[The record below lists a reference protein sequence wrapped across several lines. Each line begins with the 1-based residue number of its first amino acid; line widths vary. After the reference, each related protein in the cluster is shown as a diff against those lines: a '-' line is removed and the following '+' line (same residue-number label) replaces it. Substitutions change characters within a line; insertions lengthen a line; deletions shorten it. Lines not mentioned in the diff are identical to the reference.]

1 MNPRLHRGD
10 GAEFTDSTSTRS
22 FPRKRESTSLRTA
35 YDPRRAG
42 LQPRRYGADL
52 IFAVARLLGAG
63 ASRPPCAI
71 ATDDCL
77 ASARFASL
85 SIANLRWR
93 IGNERAGGTPALP
106 ANGPRGKLWCAVLCF
121 VIILISG
128 ASAVASQRESPPNV
142 PPPEPI
148 ALPTPVVRTL
158 PNGLQVLV
166 VERHSLPVLTLR
178 LVVRAGPEADPSNLP
193 GTAQFVA
200 SMFDEGTKH
209 RSAIDI
215 AQAID
220 RSGGT
225 FDSNAAWDSS
235 FAELTVLAD
244 HTELAFELMADM
256 AMQAAF
262 APAEVERARRQTLS
276 ALDVLH
282 QDPSYLADSLATQ
295 LVLAGTPYG
304 RPADG
309 THEAVQRLE
318 PQDLE
323 SLYAREYIPEKSV
336 LAVVGD
342 ISAESAFQ
350 EAARAFG
357 GWTSLLPSRA
367 DARGTAPAPSAQFA
381 ASGRQV
387 VIIDKPDAVQTEIR
401 VANIGVPRSS
411 PDYLALTLANQILG
425 GPASNRLF
433 SDLRGEHGLTYSAS
447 SDLDSYL
454 TAGTWVA
461 KTSTR
466 TAETAKAVE
475 RILDEMKR
483 MRDHPISVAELQQAV
498 DYLIGH
504 QALDFE
510 TSDGVAGQFLDL
522 MTYHLPLD
530 TWSRF
535 PTTLRQ
541 LSPDGVW
548 QATRRYLDPD
558 RATIVLVGN
567 SAAFGKDIKKLG
579 PARVIPIA
587 DLDLGSPSLERAKKS
602 AASSAIQEHLSTE
615 ITEAHRGS
623 SPWPLLVSFSLLSR

>member
-1 MNPRLHRGD
+1 MARPASWPAAKRQQAAAL
-10 GAEFTDSTSTRS
+10 
-22 FPRKRESTSLRTA
+22 RKLRA
-35 YDPRRAG
+35 YSGTVRAA
-42 LQPRRYGADL
+42 LWL
-52 IFAVARLLGAG
+52 VAFCSVVLLGLG
-63 ASRPPCAI
+63 V
-71 ATDDCL
+71 T
-77 ASARFASL
+77 AR
-85 SIANLRWR
+85 
-93 IGNERAGGTPALP
+93 
-106 ANGPRGKLWCAVLCF
+106 
-121 VIILISG
+121 
-128 ASAVASQRESPPNV
+128 ASQRESPPNV

-148 ALPTPVVRTL
+148 SLPTPVLRTL

-178 LVVRAGPEADPSNLP
+178 LVVRAGPETDPPSLP

-235 FAELTVLAD
+235 YAELTVLAD
-244 HTELAFELMADM
+244 HTELAFDLMADM
-256 AMQAAF
+256 AMHAAF
-262 APAEVERARRQTLS
+262 APAEVERARKQTLS

-282 QDPSYLADSLATQ
+282 QDPAYLADSLTTQ
-295 LVLAGTPYG
+295 LLLAGTPYG
-304 RPADG
+304 RPPDG
-309 THEAVQRLE
+309 THEAVQRLQS
-318 PQDLE
+318 QDLE
-323 SLYAREYIPEKSV
+323 SLYAREYVPGKSV

-350 EAARAFG
+350 QAARAFG
-357 GWTSLLPSRA
+357 GW
-367 DARGTAPAPSAQFA
+367 
-381 ASGRQV
+381 ASGPPSIAQPGAARASTRIPDQGQKRAGLQPRRYSV
-387 VIIDKPDAVQTEIR
+387 PLILASFRSRCGLLTANRAESETQRVQLRECGGAEAPPFSDSDKQAGFASSAAPGRRILIVDKPDAVQTEIR
-401 VANIGVPRSS
+401 VANVGVPRSS
-411 PDYLALTLANQILG
+411 PDYLSLMLANQILG

-447 SDLDSYL
+447 SDLDCYL

-466 TAETAKAVE
+466 TPETAKAVG

-483 MRDHPISVAELQQAV
+483 MRDKPISVGELQQAV

-510 TSDGVAGQFLDL
+510 SSAGVAGQFLDL

-535 PTTLRQ
+535 PATLRQ
-541 LSPDGVW
+541 LSPDDVW

-567 SAAFGKDIKKLG
+567 SAAFGKDLKKLG
-579 PARVIPIA
+579 PARVIKIGN
-587 DLDLGSPSLERAKKS
+587 LDLGSPSLERTAEVG
-602 AASSAIQEHLSTE
+602 Q
-615 ITEAHRGS
+615 RQ
-623 SPWPLLVSFSLLSR
+623 

>member
-1 MNPRLHRGD
+1 MIRMATKIAWWLAAPQALWSAAACCRFLLASLLAASTIQAKQEAIRPASWPATKRAQACPR
-10 GAEFTDSTSTRS
+10 A
-22 FPRKRESTSLRTA
+22 K
-35 YDPRRAG
+35 RRAAA
-42 LQPRRYGADL
+42 LQTLRV
-52 IFAVARLLGAG
+52 F
-63 ASRPPCAI
+63 SR
-71 ATDDCL
+71 
-77 ASARFASL
+77 ASL
-85 SIANLRWR
+85 APLCY
-93 IGNERAGGTPALP
+93 AALCSV
-106 ANGPRGKLWCAVLCF
+106 ALL
-121 VIILISG
+121 ILG
-128 ASAVASQRESPPNV
+128 VPVDASQRESPPNV

-178 LVVRAGPEADPSNLP
+178 LVVRAGPETDPSNLP

-244 HTELAFELMADM
+244 HTELAFDLMADM
-256 AMQAAF
+256 AMHAAF

-282 QDPSYLADSLATQ
+282 QDPGYLADSLATQ

-309 THEAVQRLE
+309 THEAVQRLQ

-323 SLYAREYIPEKSV
+323 SLYAREYLPEKSV

-357 GWTSLLPSRA
+357 AWS
-367 DARGTAPAPSAQFA
+367 DASASNAQAPLPAPVGTPAAPPMQLT
-381 ASGRQV
+381 ASGRRILIV
-387 VIIDKPDAVQTEIR
+387 DKPDAVQTEIR

-483 MRDHPISVAELQQAV
+483 MRDHPITVAELQQAV

-510 TSDGVAGQFLDL
+510 TSAGVAGQFLDL

-587 DLDLGSPSLERAKKS
+587 NLDLGAPGLERTT
-602 AASSAIQEHLSTE
+602 QGGE
-615 ITEAHRGS
+615 R
-623 SPWPLLVSFSLLSR
+623 R

>member
-1 MNPRLHRGD
+1 
-10 GAEFTDSTSTRS
+10 
-22 FPRKRESTSLRTA
+22 
-35 YDPRRAG
+35 
-42 LQPRRYGADL
+42 
-52 IFAVARLLGAG
+52 
-63 ASRPPCAI
+63 
-71 ATDDCL
+71 
-77 ASARFASL
+77 
-85 SIANLRWR
+85 
-93 IGNERAGGTPALP
+93 
-106 ANGPRGKLWCAVLCF
+106 
-121 VIILISG
+121 
-128 ASAVASQRESPPNV
+128 
-142 PPPEPI
+142 
-148 ALPTPVVRTL
+148 VRTL

-178 LVVRAGPEADPSNLP
+178 LVVGAGPETDPLNLP

-225 FDSNAAWDSS
+225 FDSSAAWDSS
-235 FAELTVLAD
+235 FAALTVLAD
-244 HTELAFELMADM
+244 HTELAFDLMADM
-256 AMQAAF
+256 AMHAAF
-262 APAEVERARRQTLS
+262 APSEVERARKQTLS

-304 RPADG
+304 RPGDG
-309 THEAVQRLE
+309 THEAVQRLR
-318 PQDLE
+318 PQDLAD
-323 SLYAREYIPEKSV
+323 LYEREYLPEKSV

-350 EAARAFG
+350 QAAHSFG
-357 GWTSLLPSRA
+357 GWTGLLP
-367 DARGTAPAPSAQFA
+367 ARVDSPGAAPVSSPQAG
-381 ASGRQV
+381 ASGRRV
-387 VIIDKPDAVQTEIR
+387 LIIDKPDAVQTEIR
-401 VANIGVPRSS
+401 VANVGVPRSS

-447 SDLDSYL
+447 SDLDCYL

-466 TAETAKAVE
+466 TAETAKAVG
-475 RILDEMKR
+475 RILNEMKR
-483 MRDHPISVAELQQAV
+483 MRDHPMSVAELQQAV

-510 TSDGVAGQFLDL
+510 TSAGVAGQFLDL

-535 PTTLRQ
+535 PVTLRQ
-541 LSPDGVW
+541 LSPDEVW

-567 SAAFGKDIKKLG
+567 SAAFGKNIKKLG
-579 PARVIPIA
+579 PARVIPIGN
-587 DLDLGSPSLERAKKS
+587 LDLGSASLEKT
-602 AASSAIQEHLSTE
+602 TE
-615 ITEAHRGS
+615 SREAR
-623 SPWPLLVSFSLLSR
+623 